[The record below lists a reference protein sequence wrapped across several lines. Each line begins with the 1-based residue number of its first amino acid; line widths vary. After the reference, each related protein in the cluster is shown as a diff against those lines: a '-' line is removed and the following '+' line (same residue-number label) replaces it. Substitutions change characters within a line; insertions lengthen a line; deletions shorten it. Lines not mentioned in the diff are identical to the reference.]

1 MDDWGERNGRDFG
14 HTGTVIDRV
23 RERMARASF
32 PRRAWPFVR
41 LHWARLA
48 YGLLLLL
55 GIAVQFIVIGVVY
68 GLVDLSIS
76 LMEVWAELAR
86 KHLELTL

>member
-1 MDDWGERNGRDFG
+1 MDDLRGADLGDFG
-14 HTGTVIDRV
+14 HTESAGQQASERV
-23 RERMARASF
+23 ARISF

-48 YGLLLLL
+48 YWMLLLL
-55 GIAVQFIVIGVVY
+55 GIALQLILVAVVNE
-68 GLVDLSIS
+68 LVDLSVS

>member
-1 MDDWGERNGRDFG
+1 MIEQENTHGDDFG
-14 HTGTVIDRV
+14 HTGSLVYGW
-23 RERMARASF
+23 RERLARTSF

-48 YGLLLLL
+48 YWVLLLL
-55 GIAVQFIVIGVVY
+55 GFAVQLYLVGVVA
-68 GLVDLSIS
+68 GLVDLTIS